1 MRPYGAIFPVVTL
14 LASLH
19 LGWLILAQADF
30 FYPVC
35 HDLLKIDQV
44 VAEYGPSNQV
54 RKNFHLTSRAERV
67 RLFSAINRAVHRGG
81 RGLGEIH
88 YYGKDGTDLGAL
100 LTLWDQA
107 HLSQV
112 ALLLSRLKILGFG
125 WFALWGLMIF
135 FAVKYHLP
143 KPRLLSLILRTLVVL
158 LGIIGAVFLIGPGCV
173 FAGLHQLLF
182 PASQPWFLYYQESLM
197 TLLMKAP
204 DLFGLIALQIL
215 GLGLVIW
222 LVLLTGFVCLITFLA
237 TSAGTER

>member
-1 MRPYGAIFPVVTL
+1 MRSHWAIFSGVTL
-14 LASLH
+14 FIALH
-19 LGWLILAQADF
+19 LGWFALARADF

-35 HDLLKIDQV
+35 HDLLKIDRV
-44 VAEYGPSNQV
+44 VAEYGPSNRV
-54 RKNFHLTSRAERV
+54 RKNFHLTSKAERV
-67 RLFSAINRAVHRGG
+67 RLFSAINRSVHQGG
-81 RGLGEIH
+81 GGLGEIH
-88 YYGKDGTDLGAL
+88 YFDEEGTDLGAL

-143 KPRLLSLILRTLVVL
+143 KPRLLSLILRPLVVL
-158 LGIIGAVFLIGPGCV
+158 LGIIGAVFLVGPGRV

-182 PASQPWFLYYQESLM
+182 PAAQPWFLYYQESLM

-215 GLGLVIW
+215 GLGILIW
-222 LVLLTGFVCLITFLA
+222 LGLLTASYLFFKRPI
-237 TSAGTER
+237 